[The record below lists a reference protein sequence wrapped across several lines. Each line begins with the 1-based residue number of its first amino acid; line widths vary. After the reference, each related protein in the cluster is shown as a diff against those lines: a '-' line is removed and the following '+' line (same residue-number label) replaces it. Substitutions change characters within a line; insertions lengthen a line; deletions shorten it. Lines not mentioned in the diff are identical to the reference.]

1 MDGKFILLSGSASP
15 SCPAD
20 KLFVASEFV
29 RCFTGEALRRGG
41 GLVVLAGSEEATKD
55 EHGTPHIFDWL
66 ALREVEKYA
75 ESSTEPPRPYVRVVL
90 SDAATES
97 RIDPANLRLLKNLE
111 QRNVVELL
119 PIRREVFTGGEY
131 RKVMTEQ
138 ADAFVAVGG
147 GKGTYSAGTDM
158 MAEGKAVLPLD
169 LQLGSIV
176 HDGDGAVAL
185 HREMISAP
193 ERFFPNTH
201 QEMRNRIGLLS
212 LDRGIGPRNQRCRN
226 RGTSVRRD
234 ACQRAQR
241 NHAVGSAYAH
251 QARVDSGR
259 GQNRTLRLLSALWP
273 PVFAG
278 EQDVGPPKG

>member
-29 RCFTGEALRRGG
+29 RCFTGEVLRRGG

-66 ALREVEKYA
+66 ALREIEKYA
-75 ESSTEPPRPYVRVVL
+75 ESSTEPPRPYVRVVM

-97 RIDPANLRLLKNLE
+97 KIDPAKLRLLQHLE

-131 RKVMTEQ
+131 RKVMIEQ

-147 GKGTYSAGTDM
+147 GEGTYSAGTDM
-158 MAEGKAVLPLD
+158 MAQGKAVLPLD

-176 HDGDGAVAL
+176 EDGDGAVAL
-185 HREMISAP
+185 RKEMISAP
-193 ERFFPNTH
+193 DRFFPNTH

-212 LDRGIGPRNQRCRN
+212 LDRGINDA
-226 RGTSVRRD
+226 GTV
-234 ACQRAQR
+234 
-241 NHAVGSAYAH
+241 
-251 QARVDSGR
+251 ARVSAEVLAR
-259 GQNRTLRLLSALWP
+259 ELSAILPSDQPTHIMQRLATAWHAAKAL
-273 PVFAG
+273 PVLASAIKILEWVRSLLPF
-278 EQDVGPPKG
+278 V

>member
-1 MDGKFILLSGSASP
+1 M
-15 SCPAD
+15 
-20 KLFVASEFV
+20 
-29 RCFTGEALRRGG
+29 
-41 GLVVLAGSEEATKD
+41 VLAGSEEATKG

-66 ALREVEKYA
+66 ALREVEKYV
-75 ESSTEPPRPYVRVVL
+75 ESSTEPPRPYAKIVM

-131 RKVMTEQ
+131 RKVMIEQ

-169 LQLGSIV
+169 LQLGSFV
-176 HDGDGAVAL
+176 QDGDGAVAL
-185 HREMISAP
+185 HREMISDP

-212 LDRGIGPRNQRCRN
+212 LDRGISDA
-226 RGTSVRRD
+226 GTV
-234 ACQRAQR
+234 
-241 NHAVGSAYAH
+241 
-251 QARVDSGR
+251 ARVSAEMLAR
-259 GQNRTLRLLSALWP
+259 ELSAIVP
-273 PVFAG
+273 PDQPAHSRQRLATAWHAAKALPILASAINILEWVRSLLPF
-278 EQDVGPPKG
+278 V

>member
-29 RCFTGEALRRGG
+29 RCFTGEVLRRGG

-66 ALREVEKYA
+66 ALREIEKYA
-75 ESSTEPPRPYVRVVL
+75 ESSTEPPRPYVRVVM

-97 RIDPANLRLLKNLE
+97 KIDPANLRLLQNLE

-131 RKVMTEQ
+131 RKVMSEQ

-158 MAEGKAVLPLD
+158 MAQGKAVLPLD

-176 HDGDGAVAL
+176 EDGDGAVAL
-185 HREMISAP
+185 RKEMISAP
-193 ERFFPNTH
+193 DRFFPNTH

-212 LDRGIGPRNQRCRN
+212 LDRGINDA
-226 RGTSVRRD
+226 GTV
-234 ACQRAQR
+234 
-241 NHAVGSAYAH
+241 
-251 QARVDSGR
+251 ARVSAEVLAR
-259 GQNRTLRLLSALWP
+259 ELSAILPSDQPTHIMQRLATAWHAAKAL
-273 PVFAG
+273 PVLASAIKILEWVRSLLPF
-278 EQDVGPPKG
+278 V

>member
-1 MDGKFILLSGSASP
+1 MDGKFIMLSGSASP

-29 RCFTGEALRRGG
+29 RCFTGEVLRRGG

-66 ALREVEKYA
+66 ALREIEKYA
-75 ESSTEPPRPYVRVVL
+75 ENSTEPPRPYVRVVM

-97 RIDPANLRLLKNLE
+97 KIDPANLRLLQNLE

-119 PIRREVFTGGEY
+119 PIRREVFTGGQY
-131 RKVMTEQ
+131 RKVMIEQ
-138 ADAFVAVGG
+138 GDAFVAVGG

-158 MAEGKAVLPLD
+158 MAQGKAVLPLD

-176 HDGDGAVAL
+176 QDGDGAVAL
-185 HREMISAP
+185 HREMISDPA
-193 ERFFPNTH
+193 RFFPNTH

-212 LDRGIGPRNQRCRN
+212 LDRGISDA
-226 RGTSVRRD
+226 GTV
-234 ACQRAQR
+234 
-241 NHAVGSAYAH
+241 
-251 QARVDSGR
+251 ARVSAEMLAR
-259 GQNRTLRLLSALWP
+259 ELSAILPSDQPTHIMQRLATAWHAAKAIP
-273 PVFAG
+273 ILASAIKILEWVRGLLPFV
-278 EQDVGPPKG
+278 